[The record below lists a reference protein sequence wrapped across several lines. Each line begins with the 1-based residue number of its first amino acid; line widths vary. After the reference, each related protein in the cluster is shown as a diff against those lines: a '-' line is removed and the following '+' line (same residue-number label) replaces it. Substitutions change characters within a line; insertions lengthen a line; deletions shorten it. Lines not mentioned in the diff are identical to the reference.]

1 MRKSR
6 KSAAARSAALA
17 VILAGLFSVTAR
29 AQDTPPDV
37 AGGDEPAASGVDGGL
52 AESGGR
58 EDAASGGED
67 LVASGADGPA
77 ASGGDGQA
85 ASGGSAEGW
94 LEVARERTVLRYA
107 YVLGESGDGASGE
120 LRVVLADRELTE
132 EALESATA
140 RDALAARDEAR
151 SLVAGLPGDGGEIE
165 VWFHH
170 PRLPR
175 GISLRGLAHFTPES
189 ESVARLEGRLVLSG
203 EGMNFEAWF
212 SAPILRRETGDWP
225 EIAADERTLP
235 PERSFDEVLRD
246 GTGDEIDAA
255 LALSPDLEKVGG
267 IGGAGGMSAL
277 AIAADAGNLAAI
289 TRLLAAGAAPDY
301 RADRSAMS
309 PLMLAAGRPHP
320 EVVQALLAAGANP
333 KLRTSSA
340 FTPLYHAVLEGQV
353 ENARLL
359 IEAGADLPRDRDLL
373 LTTAREKGNAAMTS
387 LLESAAAPPAP

>member
-1 MRKSR
+1 ML
-6 KSAAARSAALA
+6 AVALA
-17 VILAGLFSVTAR
+17 VLLALSAR
-29 AQDTPPDV
+29 AQDAPPDRT
-37 AGGDEPAASGVDGGL
+37 GGDLPAATGVDQP
-52 AESGGR
+52 
-58 EDAASGGED
+58 D
-67 LVASGADGPA
+67 

-85 ASGGSAEGW
+85 AAGGNGQAAPGGGAEGW
-94 LEVARERTVLRYA
+94 LEVAKERTELRYA

-132 EALESATA
+132 EALASAA
-140 RDALAARDEAR
+140 VRDALAARDEAR
-151 SLVAGLPGDGGEIE
+151 SLVASLPGDAGEIE
-165 VWFHH
+165 IWFHH

-175 GISLRGLAHFTPES
+175 GISLRGLAHFAPES

-203 EGMNFEAWF
+203 EGTNFEAWF
-212 SAPILRRETGDWP
+212 SAPIARRETGGWP
-225 EIAADERTLP
+225 EIAAEARTLP

-246 GTGDEIDAA
+246 GSGDEIDAA
-255 LALSPDLEKVGG
+255 LAASPNLEKVGTS
-267 IGGAGGMSAL
+267 GAMSAL

-333 KLRTSSA
+333 KLRTSSG
-340 FTPLYHAVLEGQV
+340 FSPLYHAVLESQV

-359 IEAGADLPRDRDLL
+359 LEAGADLARDRDLL
-373 LTTAREKGNAAMTS
+373 LATAREKGNAEMGS
-387 LLESAAAPPAP
+387 LLESAEPPPAPQP

>member
-6 KSAAARSAALA
+6 RLGTF
-17 VILAGLFSVTAR
+17 VLAGLLALSAR
-29 AQDTPPDV
+29 AQETPPD
-37 AGGDEPAASGVDGGL
+37 GSNGSEGDRP
-52 AESGGR
+52 
-58 EDAASGGED
+58 
-67 LVASGADGPA
+67 
-77 ASGGDGQA
+77 A

-94 LEVARERTVLRYA
+94 LEVARQRTVLRYA
-107 YVLGESGDGASGE
+107 YVLGEAGDGANSE

-132 EALESATA
+132 EALESAAA
-140 RDALAARDEAR
+140 RDALAATDEVH
-151 SLVAGLPGDGGEIE
+151 SLVASLPGDAAGIE

-203 EGMNFEAWF
+203 EGTNFEAWF
-212 SAPILRRETGDWP
+212 SAPIVRRETGGWP
-225 EIAADERTLP
+225 EIAAGERTLP
-235 PERSFDEVLRD
+235 PERSFEDTLRD
-246 GTGDEIDAA
+246 GSGDEIDAA
-255 LALSPDLEKVGG
+255 LAASPDLEKVGG
-267 IGGAGGMSAL
+267 IGGTGGRSAL

-301 RADRSAMS
+301 RADRAAMS
-309 PLMLAAGRPHP
+309 PLMLAAGRPNP
-320 EVVQALLAAGANP
+320 EVVAALLAAGASP
-333 KLRTSSA
+333 KLRTSSG

-359 IEAGADLPRDRDLL
+359 VEAGADLPRDRDLL

-387 LLESAAAPPAP
+387 FLESSPPPPAAEP

>member
-1 MRKSR
+1 V
-6 KSAAARSAALA
+6 L
-17 VILAGLFSVTAR
+17 LAGLLAVSGR

-37 AGGDEPAASGVDGGL
+37 SGDAELAASGGDGGT

-58 EDAASGGED
+58 EDAASGG
-67 LVASGADGPA
+67 DGLA
-77 ASGGDGQA
+77 ASGDDGAAAAGGDRQA

-132 EALESATA
+132 EAIASAA
-140 RDALAARDEAR
+140 ERDALAARDEAR
-151 SLVAGLPGDGGEIE
+151 SLVAALPGDAGEIE

-175 GISLRGLAHFTPES
+175 GISLRGLAHFVPES

-203 EGMNFEAWF
+203 EGTNFEAWF
-212 SAPILRRETGDWP
+212 SAPIVRRETGGWP
-225 EIAADERTLP
+225 EIAAAARIVP

-246 GTGDEIDAA
+246 GSGDEIDAA
-255 LALSPDLEKVGG
+255 LAASPDLESV
-267 IGGAGGMSAL
+267 GGMSAL
-277 AIAADAGNLAAI
+277 AIAADAGNLAAV

-309 PLMLAAGRPHP
+309 PLMLAAGRRHP

-333 KLRTSSA
+333 KLRTSSG
-340 FTPLYHAVLEGQV
+340 FTPLYHAVLEAQL

-359 IEAGADLPRDRDLL
+359 IEAGADLARDRDLL

-387 LLESAAAPPAP
+387 FLESVELPPAQ